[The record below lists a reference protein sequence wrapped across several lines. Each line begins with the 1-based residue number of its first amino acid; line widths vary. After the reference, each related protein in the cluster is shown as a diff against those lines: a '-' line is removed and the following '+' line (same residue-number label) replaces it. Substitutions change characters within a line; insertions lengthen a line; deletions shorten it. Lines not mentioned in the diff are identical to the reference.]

1 MAKMS
6 RLSLIV
12 KGKEV
17 VQELFSFKTRKIS
30 YAVDAA
36 ISTAEEN
43 AILADMRAKTLLSK
57 LGESY
62 DDPKKLTATIN
73 EICETMDE
81 AEEWKKKAAQSRRI
95 KEMLA
100 EEVDSESE
108 E

>member
-17 VQELFSFKTRKIS
+17 VKELFSFKTRKIS
-30 YAVDAA
+30 NAVDSA
-36 ISTAEEN
+36 ISTADEN

-57 LGESY
+57 LGECY

-81 AEEWKKKAAQSRRI
+81 ADAWRKKAEQSRQI
-95 KEMLA
+95 KEMLS
-100 EEVDSESE
+100 EEVDTE
-108 E
+108 EEK

>member
-17 VQELFSFKTRKIS
+17 VKELFSFKTRK
-30 YAVDAA
+30 

-81 AEEWKKKAAQSRRI
+81 AEEWKKKAVQARRI

>member
-1 MAKMS
+1 MS

-17 VQELFSFKTRKIS
+17 VKELFSFKTRKIS
-30 YAVDAA
+30 NAIDSA
-36 ISTAEEN
+36 IST
-43 AILADMRAKTLLSK
+43 
-57 LGESY
+57 
-62 DDPKKLTATIN
+62 
-73 EICETMDE
+73 
-81 AEEWKKKAAQSRRI
+81 AEEWKKKAVQSRRI